1 MFPWLHGFHKYN
13 FAQRSFLH
21 QQQQLQQKLDNSS
34 TSTSNTNFQDS
45 MNHNELFTDYHLSR
59 PDDIRFLMCINDES
73 LPVNLHNTV
82 KLTEILTKI
91 DVSKSEIKEIIKKSG

>member
-1 MFPWLHGFHKYN
+1 
-13 FAQRSFLH
+13 
-21 QQQQLQQKLDNSS
+21 
-34 TSTSNTNFQDS
+34 
-45 MNHNELFTDYHLSR
+45 
-59 PDDIRFLMCINDES
+59 MCINDES